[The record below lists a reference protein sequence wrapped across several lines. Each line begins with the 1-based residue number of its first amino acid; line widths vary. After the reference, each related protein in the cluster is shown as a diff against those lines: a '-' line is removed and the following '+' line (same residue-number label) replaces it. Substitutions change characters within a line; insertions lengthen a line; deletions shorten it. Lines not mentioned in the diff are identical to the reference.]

1 MPTPPGP
8 AAAGSSAGMKL
19 GLVLIGGLLVGGVV
33 GYGAGR
39 ATTGSPL
46 IPSSGGSKGGSYAEG
61 YAAAEQ
67 KLKDAGVIPSAA
79 IEVRNIFGAV
89 TSVGDAS
96 LVMETNL
103 RSPNPL
109 DERQPPTSRTVN
121 VTSETKIVR
130 QTAKDPAEF
139 RAEMEAFQ
147 QAADPTKPFPQPFNV
162 ETITL
167 ADIKAGDQVSVTAD
181 HDIFGEASF
190 DATEINV
197 ASNAAAA
204 VGGQAPPPPPPP
216 PQQ

>member
-8 AAAGSSAGMKL
+8 APAGSSAGMKL

-39 ATTGSPL
+39 ATTGAPI
-46 IPSSGGSKGGSYAEG
+46 IPSGSGSKGGSYAEG
-61 YAAAEQ
+61 YAAAEK
-67 KLKDAGVIPSAA
+67 KLVDAGIIPSAA
-79 IEVRNIFGAV
+79 IEIRNVFGTV

-96 LVMETNL
+96 LVIETSL

-109 DERQPPTSRTVN
+109 DDRQPPASRAVT

-130 QTAKDPAEF
+130 QTAKDSAEF
-139 RAEMEAFQ
+139 QAEMRAFQ
-147 QAADPTKPFPQPFNV
+147 EAADPSKPFPQPFDI

-167 ADIKAGDQVSVTAD
+167 ADIKAGDTVSVTAD
-181 HDIFGEASF
+181 HDIFTEAAF
-190 DATEINV
+190 DAVEISV
-197 ASNAAAA
+197 TSNAAAA